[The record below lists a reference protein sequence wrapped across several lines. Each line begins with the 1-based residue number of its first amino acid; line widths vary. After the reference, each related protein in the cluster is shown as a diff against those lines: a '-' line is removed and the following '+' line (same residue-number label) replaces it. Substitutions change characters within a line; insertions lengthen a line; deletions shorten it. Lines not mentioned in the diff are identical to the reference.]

1 MRRILKKIMIIGLS
15 IILLYSLFIVEES
28 IRISRGGVKPLIV
41 LEEEYINGETD
52 EKLFSNLNL

>member
-1 MRRILKKIMIIGLS
+1 MRRIFKKIMIIGLS

-41 LEEEYINGETD
+41 LEEEYIYMEIYYI
-52 EKLFSNLNL
+52 KVLAFL